1 MWQFNSPLLLAKYE
15 MTEEES
21 NEASR
26 VLERQESIE
35 KQQIYEDAFMEQM
48 EKYLQFGEYDSMWM
62 HLLIRDHLI
71 RIYRRQFLMLI
82 FLV

>member
-1 MWQFNSPLLLAKYE
+1 MWQIINPLLLAKYE

-21 NEASR
+21 DEASR

-48 EKYLQFGEYDSMWM
+48 EKYLQFGEYDSMCM
-62 HLLIRDHLI
+62 YFVTTDA
-71 RIYRRQFLMLI
+71 
-82 FLV
+82 